1 MQRSVPAAIALLVT
15 ASVLITRQ
23 SGQPATQ
30 LRCRPAAEIWIIRHG
45 EKAANASLDLDLSPA
60 GVDRA
65 KNLERLVTSGDW
77 PRFRAVYATS
87 PSAPP
92 FVRRE
97 YETVAPLAEALGI
110 QINVSFGAFETEALA
125 ADAMRTARS
134 LAAADD
140 CQSPAVLIAWEHCR
154 IPKLR
159 RALGCDTGRC
169 RACWSDLDYDSV
181 DRFRIFAAGGGV
193 DVLPPTSEGFGGGGE
208 TTDFL
213 YAMCVDKES
222 EEPGLDCVPPY

>member
-1 MQRSVPAAIALLVT
+1 MQRAVAAAAALLL
-15 ASVLITRQ
+15 AALSVLVTQRKTT
-23 SGQPATQ
+23 TQ
-30 LRCRPAAEIWIIRHG
+30 LRCRPSSEIWIIRHG

-65 KNLERLVTSGDW
+65 KNLERLVTSGEW

-97 YETVAPLAEALGI
+97 YETVAPLAQALGV

-140 CQSPAVLIAWEHCR
+140 CRSPAILIAWEHCR

-181 DRFRIFAAGGGV
+181 DRFRVFADGGV
-193 DVLPPTSEGFGGGGE
+193 DVLPPTSEGFGGE
-208 TTDFL
+208 TTEFL
-213 YAMCVDKES
+213 YAMCVDKQR

>member
-1 MQRSVPAAIALLVT
+1 MQRAVAAVAALLLS
-15 ASVLITRQ
+15 ALSVLVTQ
-23 SGQPATQ
+23 GKTTTQ

-65 KNLERLVTSGDW
+65 QNLERLVTSGDW
-77 PRFRAVYATS
+77 PRFAAVYATS

-97 YETVAPLAEALGI
+97 YETVAPLAEALGV
-110 QINVSFGAFETEALA
+110 QINVSFGAFETEGLA
-125 ADAMRTARS
+125 TDAMRTART

-140 CQSPAVLIAWEHCR
+140 CRSPAILIAWEHCR

-181 DRFRIFAAGGGV
+181 DRFRVFADGGGV
-193 DVLPPTSEGFGGGGE
+193 DVILACDGVGGR
-208 TTDFL
+208 D
-213 YAMCVDKES
+213 
-222 EEPGLDCVPPY
+222 EE

>member
-1 MQRSVPAAIALLVT
+1 MQRAVPAAIALLVT

-23 SGQPATQ
+23 SGHPATQ

-97 YETVAPLAEALGI
+97 YETVAPLAEALGV

-125 ADAMRTARS
+125 VGPRY
-134 LAAADD
+134 
-140 CQSPAVLIAWEHCR
+140 Q
-154 IPKLR
+154 
-159 RALGCDTGRC
+159 
-169 RACWSDLDYDSV
+169 
-181 DRFRIFAAGGGV
+181 
-193 DVLPPTSEGFGGGGE
+193 
-208 TTDFL
+208 
-213 YAMCVDKES
+213 
-222 EEPGLDCVPPY
+222 